1 MPHSSPVA
9 KAPGRE
15 ASGHLALLAV
25 QVLFG
30 VFPVFGRVAMD
41 PERGFEPFAV
51 AAGRIGFGA
60 LVFGALALA
69 LHGRR
74 ALPAR
79 EQLPGLLG
87 LSLLG
92 IVANQGLFLV
102 GLARS
107 SAMDAGVLVCL
118 IPVFTYGVA
127 VLIGQEQGEAR
138 RLLGVALALGGT
150 VPLLLARGA
159 TLSADHALG
168 NGLIALNCLCYAV
181 YLVRS
186 KPLVAQHPPLVV
198 GFWVYLAAV
207 PALPVFLWLGGVPEL
222 EEVHADALGSLA
234 FVLVFPTVVTY
245 LLNLFALTR
254 VRASTTAFYIYLQPL
269 LAAVGGAWWLGE
281 RLHAALVP
289 AAVGIVL
296 GGLLVLRR
304 S

>member
-1 MPHSSPVA
+1 MPHSSPVPRD
-9 KAPGRE
+9 PGRE

-41 PERGFEPFAV
+41 PERGFQPFAV

-60 LVFGALALA
+60 LAFGVLALA

-79 EQLPGLLG
+79 SQLRGLLG

-127 VLIGQEQGEAR
+127 VLTRQEAGEAR

-186 KPLVAQHPPLVV
+186 KPLVAEHPPLVV

-207 PALPVFLWLGGVPEL
+207 PFLPLFLALGGLPEPGQIQR
-222 EEVHADALGSLA
+222 DALVSLA

-269 LAAVGGAWWLGE
+269 LAALGGAWWLGE
-281 RLHAALVP
+281 ELHGALVP
-289 AAVGIVL
+289 AAAGIVL

-304 S
+304 R